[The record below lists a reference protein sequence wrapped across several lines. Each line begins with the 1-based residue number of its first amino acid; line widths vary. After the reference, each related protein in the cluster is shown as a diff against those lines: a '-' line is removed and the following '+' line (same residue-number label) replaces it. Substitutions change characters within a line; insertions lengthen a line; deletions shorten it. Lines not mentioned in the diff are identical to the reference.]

1 VAKLVLLRAD
11 GRTAEVMLH
20 KERVTIGRRSDNDV
34 CLPDRAVSGEHA
46 AVLTILADSFVED
59 LRSTNGTQVNGAPL
73 TTRRLLRD
81 RDEIEI
87 GGQRLVYLAD
97 DGAVLAPLAEL
108 PARTPARR
116 GTDRAKGGAARGRSA
131 PMPGPTAAVGLMP
144 GEGSL
149 PHAVSA
155 PVPDDAPAAAVRAID
170 RFVTAEVDRQSVDG
184 TVRMGG
190 RAGDAPPAATPA
202 AREELPGD
210 GEAPA
215 APAAA
220 AASGRRP
227 AAVLH
232 VRTGPHAG
240 HAVPLAKDET
250 LLGRIGVQAVAIRRE
265 GATFHAFAVD
275 GAVPPL
281 VNGVPI
287 PPAGSALQPGDV
299 LEVAGA
305 RIELQLDASERP

>member
-1 VAKLVLLRAD
+1 VAKLVLLLTD

-59 LRSTNGTQVNGAPL
+59 LHSTNGTQVNGVPL
-73 TTRRLLRD
+73 ATRRLLRD

-87 GGQRLVYLAD
+87 GGQRLVYLVD
-97 DGAVLAPLAEL
+97 DGAVLAAQAEL
-108 PARTPARR
+108 PARIPARR
-116 GTDRAKGGAARGRSA
+116 GTDRIKGGVARGRSA
-131 PMPGPTAAVGLMP
+131 PAAPRAAAGLAP
-144 GEGSL
+144 EQESL
-149 PHAVSA
+149 AHAVSA

-170 RFVTAEVDRQSVDG
+170 RFVTAEVGRQSLDG
-184 TVRMGG
+184 TVPMDDRPGG
-190 RAGDAPPAATPA
+190 APPAATA
-202 AREELPGD
+202 VGREELPGG

-220 AASGRRP
+220 AASVRRP

-232 VRTGPHAG
+232 VRTGPQAG
-240 HAVPLAKDET
+240 HAVRLAKDET
-250 LLGRIGVQAVAIRRE
+250 LVGRIGVQAAAIRRE
-265 GATFHAFAVD
+265 GATFRAFAID

-287 PPAGSALQPGDV
+287 PPPGSALQPGDV

-305 RIELQLDASERP
+305 RIELQVDTSDSR